1 MRALSVVLLVTLA
14 LAGCSSVASS
24 FRPDTAGVATIR
36 VPQDAPTV
44 QQAVDSARPGD
55 LVLVSP
61 GVYRESVRIT
71 VPGLV
76 LRGTDRNRVV
86 FDGEVRRANGIVVT
100 APGVAVENLTV
111 RAHVLNGILV
121 TGMADE
127 SGGLARGS
135 DGYTRLDPAR
145 FPPVQ
150 GFRVSYVTASNNG
163 LYGVYAFDSQ
173 HGVIEHSYAS
183 GSADSGFYVGQ
194 CHPCDIVVRGNVAE
208 RNAVGYEGTNASGR
222 MAVVGNRFVG
232 NRVGLS
238 ANSDYQ
244 EAFVPQQDAAIVGNL
259 VAANAQP
266 GSPAQ
271 ADGGFGVGIGIAGG
285 TRNLLARNLVTGNP
299 GAGIALA
306 SAEDLAPSGNRLVGN
321 VLSGNGV
328 DVAYAASDRAPG
340 SGNCLQDNVLTSTA
354 PAGIAGTMACPASPG
369 PAAGVRLALPPAP
382 RGVPFPDV
390 AAPPEQPGLP
400 DAATAPPRPAH
411 GLPGPVDL
419 DGYPVPPT
427 ALLAEHA
434 GVKP

>member
-1 MRALSVVLLVTLA
+1 MRALSVFLVSVLAV
-14 LAGCSSVASS
+14 AGCSSSL
-24 FRPDTAGVATIR
+24 RPDVAGAATIR

-44 QQAVDSARPGD
+44 QQAVDAARPGD

-71 VPGLV
+71 VPDLV

-111 RAHVLNGILV
+111 RDHVLNGVLV

-208 RNAVGYEGTNASGR
+208 RNAVGYEGTNASGG
-222 MAVVGNRFVG
+222 MSVVGNRFVG

-238 ANSDYQ
+238 TNSDYQ
-244 EAFVPQQDAAIVGNL
+244 EAFVPQRDAAIVGNL
-259 VAANAQP
+259 VAANAQA

-306 SAEDLAPSGNRLVGN
+306 SAEDLAPSDNRLVGN

-328 DVAYAASDRAPG
+328 DVAYAASERAPG

-354 PAGIAGTMACPASPG
+354 PAGLAGTMACPARPG
-369 PAAGVRLALPPAP
+369 AAAGVRLALPPAP

-400 DAATAPPRPAH
+400 DAATAPPRPAR

-419 DGYPVPPT
+419 DGYPVPQI